1 MRSKT
6 MKRLAETYQKEAI
19 PALIKKFSYKNIM
32 ASPRLKKIVVNI
44 GIGKLVGGKTGQDR
58 EKTIAQVAD
67 DVAAITGQKPVL
79 TKARISIASFKLR
92 KGMVSGAKVTLR
104 GRRMEDFL
112 DKIIHVVLPRSRDF
126 RGIDKKCVDSM
137 GNLTIGFKEHIF
149 FPEISPEKVR
159 VPLGLEVTVVT
170 SVKNREEALELFSLL
185 GVPFKKTA

>member
-1 MRSKT
+1 

-19 PALIKKFSYKNIM
+19 PALIKKFSYKNSM

-58 EKTIAQVAD
+58 EKAIAQVAD
-67 DVAAITGQKPVL
+67 DVSAITGQKPVL

-126 RGIDKKCVDSM
+126 RGIDEKCVDSM

-170 SVKNREEALELFSLL
+170 SAKNREEALELFSLL
-185 GVPFKKTA
+185 KVPFKKTA